1 MQDLH
6 SRRDELSSAKRAL
19 LEQRLRGRGGA
30 RPQETIQ
37 RCAGDGPDFP
47 MSFAQER
54 MWFLAQ
60 FEPGNPMYNVPVA
73 LLVRT
78 DIDIPRLE
86 RALRQVVT
94 RHESLRTVF
103 RMVDGELRQVVEDPY
118 DVRVELFD
126 VRDRVRSAD
135 PMEDIRRLVAEEGAR
150 VFDVSRLPLFRVTLL
165 RVSDER
171 YAMVITTHH
180 IATDGWS
187 MPMIITEMDE
197 LYTAY
202 TVGRPTT
209 LREPTLR
216 YADYSVWQRQY
227 LTGATLEKQVG
238 YWRGLLEGAP
248 TLELPT
254 DRPRPPQQSFRGAF
268 HRFNV
273 SAEIT
278 LRLRELCRQEAVTLN
293 MVVLAAFNVLL
304 HRWSGQDDVVV
315 GTLLGNRSRAELED
329 VLGYFVNT
337 AALRMDVSGDPP
349 FREVVRRAREAVLDA
364 DAHQEL
370 PFERLVDALGLERD
384 LSRHP
389 IFQVMYFHH
398 VFVGRHHSA
407 ADGMVSSL
415 DPMPIYAENT
425 ISLVDTGVAKFDLML
440 ATMESPTGLMG
451 VIEYATDLFDL
462 ATVQRFGEHLVR
474 LLEQA
479 AAAPDQPIS
488 RMALLEDEELERMAG
503 WNEAARRD
511 HPFVAIPELFERQVA
526 AAPDAPAIWF
536 RGATTTYGE
545 LNSRANRIAR
555 RLRAAGVGRESIV
568 GVCLERT
575 PELIATLLA
584 VHKAGGAYTPLQP
597 SYPAARIA
605 AIVADAEPLI
615 VVATSDTAPVLP
627 ANQRVLLLDR
637 DAAEIGREDDS
648 DPRVPTD
655 PRQLAYVIYTSG
667 STGTPKGVQVEHL
680 GVSAL
685 LHWLKEAVPDEERA
699 STLAATPVVFDVSV
713 GELFGTLCWG
723 GRLVLVENAI
733 DLAALPESV
742 GVKLALVVPTA
753 AGELARMG
761 TVPSTVTAF
770 NLCGEAVSGALAADL
785 HALPGVSTV
794 RNIYGPTEATVY
806 ATAAPVLPGD
816 PSPSIGRPVHDT
828 RAYVL
833 DRGLQ
838 LLAPGLPGELFLGG
852 AGVARGYANRPA
864 LTAERF
870 LPDPHGAPGSR
881 MYRTGDRAR
890 FRPDGD
896 LAYLGRMD
904 TQVKVRGHRV
914 ELGEIEVVL
923 LRHPAVHDAVVAARR
938 DAGAGHSRLVAY
950 IVPAAGAAAPSATEL
965 RAHLRERVPDYMV
978 PSAFVVL
985 DSLPAGP
992 SGKVDRAALPAPDP
1006 RAEPAATAAAWVDP
1020 AGGVE
1025 ATLAS
1030 VWAAVLRRDRVS
1042 AHDNFF
1048 ELGGDSILA
1057 IQVVTRAAQ
1066 HGIRLSPRQMFQHQ
1080 TVAEQAAVAG
1090 AAAATHAEQGT
1101 VVGDAPL
1108 TPVQRWFFEQDLPDP
1123 HHWNQAHLWTLA
1135 ERADPATMAR
1145 AIDALLSHHDAL
1157 RMRFERAAGGW
1168 RQRNELPLGD
1178 IPFERVELGDTPD
1191 AALATVIAAHAGAAQ
1206 ASLKLA
1212 EGPLLRAVLY
1222 DCGAA
1227 RPQRYLLAIHH
1238 LVVDALSWS
1247 VLQDD
1252 LATAYRQ
1259 LAAGEEVRLPPK
1271 TTAFRDWARRLDE
1284 HSTSRAM
1291 RDEAAFWR
1299 AALPPV
1305 VAPVPVDRP
1314 DAPDTE
1320 GSTDAVFAELDE
1332 AETRALLHE
1341 LPAAYAT
1348 QVPDALLAAL
1358 ARAYAAWSRG
1368 GELLVDVEGHGREEI
1383 FADADVSRTVGWFTT
1398 IHPLHLRVAPGA
1410 SPGDTLRD
1418 VKERIRAVPN
1428 HGIGYGLLRHQGDG
1442 YVADALRA
1450 LPRAEISFNYLG
1462 QGGAENPFLA
1472 PAAESAGPN
1481 RSPRAPRR
1489 HRIAVEGMVA
1499 GGRLRMGFHFGGEA
1513 YLHATVEELARA
1525 FTAELRALVEH
1536 CRAPDAGGFTPS
1548 DFPEAGLDQDALDAL
1563 MEQLG

>member
-6 SRRDELSSAKRAL
+6 SRRDDLSSAKRAL

-30 RPQETIQ
+30 RPQETIG

-78 DIDIPRLE
+78 DIDVPRLE
-86 RALRQVVT
+86 RALREVVT
-94 RHESLRTVF
+94 RHESLRTVY

-118 DVRVELFD
+118 DVTVEVLD
-126 VRDRVRSAD
+126 VRDRVRTAD
-135 PMEDIRRLVAEEGAR
+135 PMEDIRRLISEEGAR

-171 YAMVITTHH
+171 FAMVITTHH

-187 MPMIITEMDE
+187 MPIIIRDMDE
-197 LYTAY
+197 IYTAY
-202 TVGRPTT
+202 TVGRPVA
-209 LREPTLR
+209 LREPAIR

-238 YWRGLLEGAP
+238 YWRGLLAGAP

-254 DRPRPPQQSFRGAF
+254 DRPRPAQQSFRGAF
-268 HRFNV
+268 YRFNIA
-273 SAEIT
+273 AET
-278 LRLRELCRQEAVTLN
+278 SQRLRDVCRQEGVTVN

-304 HRWSGQDDVVV
+304 HRWSEQDDLVV
-315 GTLLGNRSRAELED
+315 GTLLGNRTRAELEE

-337 AALRMDVSGDPP
+337 AALRIDVSGDPP
-349 FREVVRRAREAVLDA
+349 FSEVVRRARNSVLDA

-370 PFERLVDALGLERD
+370 PFERLIDVLGLERD

-398 VFVGRHHSA
+398 VFVGSHNSPT
-407 ADGMVSSL
+407 DGMVSSL
-415 DPMPIYAENT
+415 DPRPIYEENT

-440 ATMESPTGLMG
+440 ATMESPVGLMA
-451 VIEYATDLFDL
+451 VFEYATDLFDV
-462 ATVQRFGEHLVR
+462 ATVQRMAEHLELV
-474 LLEQA
+474 LEQA
-479 AAAPDQPIS
+479 TAAPDQPIS
-488 RMALLEDEELERMAG
+488 RISLVDDAELRRLTE
-503 WNEAARRD
+503 WNEASRRD
-511 HPFVAIPELFERQVA
+511 HPFAAIPELFERQVA
-526 AAPDAPAIWF
+526 ANPNAPAIWF
-536 RGATTTYGE
+536 RGETVSYGE

-555 RLRAAGVGRESIV
+555 RLRAAGVGMESIV

-575 PELIATLLA
+575 PDLIATLLA

-605 AIVADAEPLI
+605 AIVADAEPLV
-615 VVATSDTAPVLP
+615 VVATSESAEVLP

-637 DAAEIGREDDS
+637 DAAEIAAEDDG
-648 DPRVPTD
+648 DLRVPTD

-667 STGTPKGVQVEHL
+667 STGTPKGVQVEHF

-685 LHWLKEAVPDEERA
+685 LHWLREAVPDEERA
-699 STLAATPVVFDVSV
+699 STLASTPVVFDVSV
-713 GELFGTLCWG
+713 GELFGTICWG
-723 GRLVLVENAI
+723 GRLVLVDNAI

-761 TVPSTVTAF
+761 TVPASVTAF
-770 NLCGEAVSGALAADL
+770 NLCGEAVSATLAADL

-833 DRGLQ
+833 DRRFH

-852 AGVARGYANRPA
+852 AGVARGYANRAA

-870 LPDPHGAPGSR
+870 VPDPLGAPGSR

-923 LRHPAVHDAVVAARR
+923 LRHPAVHDAVVAARN
-938 DAGAGHSRLVAY
+938 DVGAGHTRLVAY
-950 IVPAAGAAAPSATEL
+950 IVPALGVAAPPAAEL
-965 RAHLRERVPDYMV
+965 RAHLRERLPDYMV

-985 DSLPAGP
+985 DALPAGP
-992 SGKVDRAALPAPDP
+992 SGKVDRAALPVPD
-1006 RAEPAATAAAWVDP
+1006 AGSMPAAAATAWVDP

-1025 ATLAS
+1025 STLAS
-1030 VWAAVLRRDRVS
+1030 VWAAVLRRERVG
-1042 AHDNFF
+1042 ARDNFF

-1057 IQVVTRAAQ
+1057 IQVVTRAAE

-1090 AAAATHAEQGT
+1090 AAAATHAEQGP

-1108 TPVQRWFFEQDLPDP
+1108 TPVQRWFFEQDLP
-1123 HHWNQAHLWTLA
+1123 
-1135 ERADPATMAR
+1135 
-1145 AIDALLSHHDAL
+1145 
-1157 RMRFERAAGGW
+1157 
-1168 RQRNELPLGD
+1168 
-1178 IPFERVELGDTPD
+1178 
-1191 AALATVIAAHAGAAQ
+1191 
-1206 ASLKLA
+1206 
-1212 EGPLLRAVLY
+1212 
-1222 DCGAA
+1222 
-1227 RPQRYLLAIHH
+1227 
-1238 LVVDALSWS
+1238 
-1247 VLQDD
+1247 
-1252 LATAYRQ
+1252 
-1259 LAAGEEVRLPPK
+1259 
-1271 TTAFRDWARRLDE
+1271 
-1284 HSTSRAM
+1284 
-1291 RDEAAFWR
+1291 
-1299 AALPPV
+1299 
-1305 VAPVPVDRP
+1305 
-1314 DAPDTE
+1314 
-1320 GSTDAVFAELDE
+1320 
-1332 AETRALLHE
+1332 
-1341 LPAAYAT
+1341 
-1348 QVPDALLAAL
+1348 
-1358 ARAYAAWSRG
+1358 
-1368 GELLVDVEGHGREEI
+1368 
-1383 FADADVSRTVGWFTT
+1383 
-1398 IHPLHLRVAPGA
+1398 
-1410 SPGDTLRD
+1410 
-1418 VKERIRAVPN
+1418 
-1428 HGIGYGLLRHQGDG
+1428 
-1442 YVADALRA
+1442 
-1450 LPRAEISFNYLG
+1450 
-1462 QGGAENPFLA
+1462 
-1472 PAAESAGPN
+1472 
-1481 RSPRAPRR
+1481 
-1489 HRIAVEGMVA
+1489 
-1499 GGRLRMGFHFGGEA
+1499 
-1513 YLHATVEELARA
+1513 
-1525 FTAELRALVEH
+1525 
-1536 CRAPDAGGFTPS
+1536 
-1548 DFPEAGLDQDALDAL
+1548 
-1563 MEQLG
+1563 